1 MSHQAAASLPPL
13 KGDSRPYRKRLVVSQ
28 ETLAWAAGIDAKTLR
43 GIISELEAMV
53 AKDRADGVITT
64 YE

>member
-1 MSHQAAASLPPL
+1 MAASLPAL
-13 KGDSRPYRKRLVVSQ
+13 KGNPKPYRKRLVVSQ

-43 GIISELEAMV
+43 GIITALEAMI
-53 AKDRADGVITT
+53 AKDRAEGVTTT